1 MDENSFLIIEARVLP
16 EVFIKTLETKRLVES
31 GKCRTVQEAVREV
44 GISRSAFYKY
54 KDSVFALSDAK
65 GRSLTLAMNLEDCPG
80 LLSCVLNILA
90 ESGVNILTINQTIPI
105 NNIANITI
113 TLETQ
118 TSETRT
124 SNISEVVEKLQ
135 EIPGIT
141 ALKILARE

>member
-1 MDENSFLIIEARVLP
+1 MDENSFLIIEARALP

-54 KDSVFALSDAK
+54 KDSVFALSDVK
-65 GRSLTLAMNLEDCPG
+65 GRSLTLAMNLEDSPG
-80 LLSCVLNILA
+80 LLSSALNVLA
-90 ESGVNILTINQTIPI
+90 KGGVNILTIHQTIPI

-113 TLETQ
+113 TLET
-118 TSETRT
+118 RT
-124 SNISEVVEKLQ
+124 SNILEIMEELQ
-135 EIPGIT
+135 EIPGVT